1 MTQYYRTDVLRLSW
15 AEMWRI
21 APTFR
26 VFLRGAIFR
35 CLNLRSAPRWGIA
48 HDAVRFIDPQTIPD
62 DAVNRLKSVVDAG
75 APLGFRPS
83 VWSTL
88 DTIGPVAGY
97 SVAMLDSSGAM
108 YAGGAWVRLA
118 FRTPPRG
125 ELAFSAVSKLADG
138 RFIMTGSSR
147 KRLDKPS
154 GFQVLHLPGQG
165 FCEIVK
171 KHQEQLSDIR
181 GEDIVRLDDVLVA
194 GDHTGSHPPLSGFQY
209 PAGPL
214 VAAVRRASGRHSQ
227 QAAGRACAGAGH
239 SPVAVAGRPNAG
251 AGVQEKAAAASLGG
265 VSRRRHR
272 EGFRPDA
279 CESPSAPP
287 VPVGRGGATLGY
299 G

>member
-1 MTQYYRTDVLRLSW
+1 MTQYYRTDILRLSW

-75 APLGFRPS
+75 DPLGFRPS

-181 GEDIVRLDDVLVA
+181 GEDIVRLDNVSLRETIREATHRFQDFNIQRGLW
-194 GDHTGSHPPLSGFQY
+194 SPLSAEQ
-209 PAGPL
+209 
-214 VAAVRRASGRHSQ
+214 VAAILSRQPGGRVQ
-227 QAAGRACAGAGH
+227 GPGT
-239 SPVAVAGRPNAG
+239 RP
-251 AGVQEKAAAASLGG
+251 
-265 VSRRRHR
+265 
-272 EGFRPDA
+272 
-279 CESPSAPP
+279 
-287 VPVGRGGATLGY
+287 
-299 G
+299 